1 MHEQFQ
7 LFQLILFTSCNICFT
22 KLFNF
27 SFIFQ
32 IRFYFFVLV
41 MMMREEEF
49 SNRLNNRASFK
60 GCSSLHYAVL
70 ADDAELVKL
79 LLEAGKLSVS
89 CFN

>member
-1 MHEQFQ
+1 MKHANTV
-7 LFQLILFTSCNICFT
+7 ILVFY
-22 KLFNF
+22 F
-27 SFIFQ
+27 SFLFQ

-79 LLEAGKLSVS
+79 LLEAGK
-89 CFN
+89 